1 MKEFQIRLNS
11 NIRRQHIILFE
22 NGTASEIICRGKNSA
37 ALRAKAE
44 ELKAQGY
51 TERKTEAAKDFD
63 EAMALCETDEERKAA
78 ASAMAESVR
87 EEPTFAERLTKARKA
102 AGLTQEAMAQRL
114 QIPKRTIEDWSTGKS
129 SPPAWT
135 QPLLIQELERIAAEK

>member
-1 MKEFQIRLNS
+1 MKEYQIRLNS

-22 NGTASEIICRGKNSA
+22 NGTASEIICRGKNAA

-63 EAMALCETDEERKAA
+63 EAMALCETEEERKAA
-78 ASAMAESVR
+78 ASAMAESV
-87 EEPTFAERLTKARKA
+87 KK
-102 AGLTQEAMAQRL
+102 
-114 QIPKRTIEDWSTGKS
+114 
-129 SPPAWT
+129 
-135 QPLLIQELERIAAEK
+135 